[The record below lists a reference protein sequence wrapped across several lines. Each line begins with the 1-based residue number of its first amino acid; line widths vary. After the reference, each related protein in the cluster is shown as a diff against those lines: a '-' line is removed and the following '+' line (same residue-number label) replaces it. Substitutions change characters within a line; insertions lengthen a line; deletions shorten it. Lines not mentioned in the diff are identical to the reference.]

1 MQCRERGAGQEL
13 SSPPHGGGDSGPDV
27 QLWTLARSWLLGG
40 GSPGGCAKVLGSQ
53 EVRMFWVNF
62 QRDHELSKKKTPQ
75 TRVPSVRWQGACS
88 SNFLLHCRARE
99 SRGLC
104 SQWRQAGSP
113 TRSMA
118 RKGSKAKTPA
128 GESWAPPTKTWLS
141 RKGEQAPLVP
151 DWRSEFRTLSVGG
164 QGSSRRGEGDKERH
178 KPSGCKG
185 GAYLS
190 SSTQTRAGP
199 GPPGRAEPP
208 EPPEPSWCHGS
219 GIALILGRSSFK
231 SSETVNN
238 NLPSLAD

>member
-1 MQCRERGAGQEL
+1 M
-13 SSPPHGGGDSGPDV
+13 
-27 QLWTLARSWLLGG
+27 
-40 GSPGGCAKVLGSQ
+40 
-53 EVRMFWVNF
+53 
-62 QRDHELSKKKTPQ
+62 
-75 TRVPSVRWQGACS
+75 RWQGACS
-88 SNFLLHCRARE
+88 SNFLLHCRAGE
-99 SRGLC
+99 SRGLR

-141 RKGEQAPLVP
+141 RKGEQAPLAP
-151 DWRSEFRTLSVGG
+151 DRRSEFRTLSVGGQGSSCG

-178 KPSGCKG
+178 KPGGEG

-190 SSTQTRAGP
+190 RSTQTRAEP
-199 GPPGRAEPP
+199 GPPGRAEAA
-208 EPPEPSWCHGS
+208 ELPEPSWCHGS
-219 GIALILGRSSFK
+219 GIAPILGRSSLK